1 MSPVFERRTFL
12 KSSAIAFPMV
22 AVSDRWLRGNEQQ
35 KDPKEDWRTWRGPYG
50 NNIAAATASAPEAI
64 NEKKI
69 VWSVEVPGR
78 GHSSPIVVGDQVYL
92 TTADKAAGTQ
102 SVLSFDRETGAAR
115 WTRLVHQGGLVQQ
128 NHPKNTEASSTL
140 ASDGNHLFAVFYNS
154 ASLRLTA
161 LDLQGTI
168 VWEENLGHYN
178 PQLFKY
184 GYAASPAL
192 YKDLIIVVGD
202 YDGEAFLTARSR
214 TTGKEVWRTA
224 RPVTISF
231 SSPIIANTGGRDQ
244 LLLSGG
250 NVVIS
255 YDPNTGEVLWQS
267 EATSM
272 ATCGTMVWND
282 ELVFASGGYPKAE
295 TACIRSNGSGEVVW
309 TNNQKCYEQ
318 SMLIVDDYLYAVTDA
333 GVAHCWKAETGETMW
348 RERLGGAYSSSPI
361 LVGELIYVFNEAGK
375 GFVFKAT
382 PKKYEAVSQS
392 QIADD
397 VFPTPVVV
405 NNRMFMRLAKQVA
418 NSRQEYLV
426 AIGD

>member
-1 MSPVFERRTFL
+1 MNRMNERRTLL
-12 KSSAIAFPMV
+12 KSVAIGLPIIAT
-22 AVSDRWLRGNEQQ
+22 SSKWLAANEQPEQ
-35 KDPKEDWRTWRGPYG
+35 PQEDWRTWRGPSG
-50 NNIAAATASAPEAI
+50 NNIATAAASAPERI
-64 NEKKI
+64 TENKI
-69 VWSVEVPGR
+69 VWAAEVPGR
-78 GHSSPIVVGDQVYL
+78 GHSSPIVVGDQVCL
-92 TTADKAAGTQ
+92 TTADKSVGTQ
-102 SVLSFDRETGAAR
+102 SVLAFDRETGAAR
-115 WTRLVHQGGLVQQ
+115 WTRLVHQGGLATQ

-140 ASDGNHLFAVFYNS
+140 ATDGQHLFAVFYNS

-161 LDLQGTI
+161 IDLSGKI

-202 YDGEAFLTARSR
+202 YDGQAFLTARNR
-214 TTGKEVWRTA
+214 MTGKEVWRTA

-250 NVVIS
+250 NAVIS
-255 YDPNTGEVLWQS
+255 YDPHTGEVLWQS

-272 ATCGTMVWND
+272 ATCGTMVWNN
-282 ELVFASGGYPKAE
+282 ELVFASGGYPKSE

-318 SMLIVDDYLYAVTDA
+318 SMLYHDGYLYAVTDA
-333 GVAHCWKAETGETMW
+333 GVAYCWKAETGETMW
-348 RERLGGAYSSSPI
+348 RERLGGAYSSSPL
-361 LVGELIYVFNEAGK
+361 LVGELIYVFNEAGQ
-375 GFVFKAT
+375 GFVFRAS
-382 PKKYEAVSQS
+382 PKKYESISQS
-392 QIADD
+392 KIADD

-405 NNRMFMRLAKQVA
+405 NNKMFMRLAKQVA

-426 AIGD
+426 AISD